1 MEGRRH
7 PLVAMK
13 RGSPPIFSERR
24 KPSSSVQYNN
34 NNNQKLLL
42 IGRRRTRDRVSEL
55 CKRLCH
61 HLENGGGS
69 SSEAYQSLN
78 SKPSPL
84 HRSYGG
90 GRVCSRKRA
99 LLIGVTYKSWK
110 YKLKGTINDVKNIR
124 SLLIHHFGFST
135 DDILVLTELTP
146 TKKNIKA
153 SMEWL
158 VKGCESGDSLVFY
171 FSGHGV
177 RQPDMNNDEKDG
189 FDETI
194 CPSDFMEA
202 GLIFDNYINEAIV
215 WPLKNGVTLHAIV
228 DSCHSGTILDLT
240 FLYHTHGRRWEDN
253 QPPSGARKHTQGG
266 LAICISACED
276 SQLAV
281 DTSAFGKGMSGAMT
295 YILVEVVKQFPN
307 LSYWELMELIHQ
319 ALVEVNNSGCFL
331 SRFFRSIFHD
341 KILQKPLLSASQPF
355 DVCNKRFIL

>member
-158 VKGCESGDSLVFY
+158 VKGCE
-171 FSGHGV
+171 
-177 RQPDMNNDEKDG
+177 
-189 FDETI
+189 
-194 CPSDFMEA
+194 EA